1 METQQTDTP
10 KKDTHAKMVGP
21 VVRGLDA
28 NLAEAVI
35 EAIETDNPDAEVLVD
50 DQGGYIRIA
59 TPNRCRLTR
68 ASLEDALGRS
78 FELHQLEP
86 QLAGFAGRMKL
97 DDDEVVWYL
106 ERQD

>member
-1 METQQTDTP
+1 MGD
-10 KKDTHAKMVGP
+10 HVKMVGP
-21 VVRGLDA
+21 VVRGMDA
-28 NLAEAVI
+28 NLADAVI
-35 EAIETDNPDAEVLVD
+35 TAIETDNPEVDVHVD

-68 ASLEDALGRS
+68 ASLEDALGRTMA
-78 FELHQLEP
+78 LHQLEP

-97 DDDEVVWYL
+97 SDDEVVWYL